1 MRIFVYPGSF
11 DPVTNGHLDIIDR
24 ASKICDKLIVAV
36 LINRSKKPVFSMEE
50 RVAFLDEIL
59 EGRPNIVVIPFSGL
73 LVDFMK
79 KQKATTVIKGLR
91 AVSDF
96 EYEFQMALL
105 NKNLNP
111 EIETLFMMTN
121 INYSHLSSS
130 AVRELGCLWGQ
141 YKEIWFLTLCRIA
154 YMQNSEATNEQ
165 TTRKLSGKRN
175 GDFICYGNTGG
186 CDQKE
191 QYRSRLQA
199 SVW

>member
-36 LINRSKKPVFSMEE
+36 LVNRSKTPVFSVEE
-50 RVAFLDEIL
+50 RISFLEEVLVD
-59 EGRPNIVVIPFSGL
+59 RPNIRVIPFSGL

-79 KQKATTVIKGLR
+79 EQKATTVIKGLR

-105 NKNLNP
+105 NKSLNP

-121 INYSHLSSS
+121 IHYSYLSSS
-130 AVRELGCLWGQ
+130 AVREL
-141 YKEIWFLTLCRIA
+141 A
-154 YMQNSEATNEQ
+154 
-165 TTRKLSGKRN
+165 
-175 GDFICYGNTGG
+175 CYGGNIR
-186 CDQKE
+186 DLVPESIVDRIYEKYKVRNE
-191 QYRSRLQA
+191 K
-199 SVW
+199 

>member
-1 MRIFVYPGSF
+1 VFSGAVAKPPENRERRLITVRIFVYPGSF

-121 INYSHLSSS
+121 INYSYLSSS
-130 AVRELGCLWGQ
+130 AVRELAAYGGNIRDLVPD
-141 YKEIWFLTLCRIA
+141 IIVDRIYA
-154 YMQNSEATNEQ
+154 KFRSNE
-165 TTRKLSGKRN
+165 
-175 GDFICYGNTGG
+175 
-186 CDQKE
+186 
-191 QYRSRLQA
+191 
-199 SVW
+199 